1 MHSIRR
7 RTSWREQYF
16 DQENNQRIN
25 QMWVNVRCFNLASLT
40 WQDWAK
46 IGAGVIV
53 VIAAVLIFLKRDD
66 IFRRRER

>member
-1 MHSIRR
+1 
-7 RTSWREQYF
+7 
-16 DQENNQRIN
+16 
-25 QMWVNVRCFNLASLT
+25 MWVNVRCFNLASLT